1 MIVKDESMPFV
12 RYPPAGEASTVE
24 KRYCAK

>member
-1 MIVKDESMPFV
+1 MIVKDESMSLV

-24 KRYCAK
+24 KRCGAK